1 MGLTDADVREILRI
15 IDTSQLAEIR
25 LRTNG
30 FELHVL
36 KDATPSEPA
45 TAQPATSDPATPEA
59 AVPEAA
65 VPKPAPPKPA
75 RATDLLTIAAPMLG
89 LFYASD
95 GPGEPPFVELGAHV
109 EPDTTVCIIEVMKM
123 MNSVPAGLSGTIVEV
138 CAENAHL
145 VEEGAPL
152 FRVAPA

>member
-1 MGLTDADVREILRI
+1 MGLTDEDVREILRI
-15 IDTSQLAEIR
+15 IDTSPLAEIR
-25 LRTNG
+25 VRTNG

-36 KDATPSEPA
+36 KDGTPSEPA
-45 TAQPATSDPATPEA
+45 TSEPAA
-59 AVPEAA
+59 
-65 VPKPAPPKPA
+65 PAPVAPAPA
-75 RATDLLTIAAPMLG
+75 RAEDLLTVAAPMLG
-89 LFYASD
+89 LFYAAD
-95 GPGEPPFVELGAHV
+95 GPGEPPFVEPGARV

-138 CAENAHL
+138 CAENAQL

>member
-1 MGLTDADVREILRI
+1 MGLTDEDVREILRI
-15 IDTSQLAEIR
+15 IDTSPLAEIR
-25 LRTNG
+25 VHTNG

-36 KDATPSEPA
+36 KDGTLE
-45 TAQPATSDPATPEA
+45 DGG
-59 AVPEAA
+59 
-65 VPKPAPPKPA
+65 PKPADPEPAARPA
-75 RATDLLTIAAPMLG
+75 RSADLHTITAPMLG
-89 LFYASD
+89 MFYAAD
-95 GPGEPPFVELGAHV
+95 GPSDRPFVEPGSRV

-138 CAENAHL
+138 CAENAQL